1 LSLAFVLGCLGGV
14 IEDGGWEWCCCE
26 VEWAGVL
33 ILRYGLVLSH
43 GCVLVSGLSGYI
55 FVTRTSICDSS

>member
-1 LSLAFVLGCLGGV
+1 MVGGSGAV
-14 IEDGGWEWCCCE
+14 VRQNRQRFLYFDMELD
-26 VEWAGVL
+26 
-33 ILRYGLVLSH
+33 GLVLSH